1 MHSVLLYASETWA
14 ATQEDVSRLN
24 RNDMMMIRWIYSA
37 KLRDKVPSEE
47 LRSRLGLG
55 SIENAQRCGRLRWY
69 GHVQR
74 MDPDTWP
81 RKVDKTIVTGNNPR
95 GRPRKTWLQCIK
107 KDLAVKGLDASLVQN
122 RKAWCLAIHSKI
134 RSGHDNGVVQPS
146 DTGNNAR

>member
-1 MHSVLLYASETWA
+1 
-14 ATQEDVSRLN
+14 
-24 RNDMMMIRWIYSA
+24 MIRWICSA

-47 LRSRLGLG
+47 LKSRLGLG
-55 SIENAQRCGRLRWY
+55 SIENALRRGRLRWY

-122 RKAWCLAIHSKI
+122 RNAWRRAIHPKS
-134 RSGHDNGVVQPS
+134 RSGRDNGVVQPS

>member
-1 MHSVLLYASETWA
+1 
-14 ATQEDVSRLN
+14 
-24 RNDMMMIRWIYSA
+24 MMMIRWICSA

-47 LRSRLGLG
+47 LISQLGLG
-55 SIENAQRCGRLRWY
+55 SIENVLRCGLLRWY

-95 GRPRKTWLQCIK
+95 GYPRKTWLQCIK

-122 RKAWCLAIHSKI
+122 RKEWCWAIYSKSE
-134 RSGHDNGVVQPS
+134 SGRDNGLVQPP
-146 DTGNNAR
+146 GHGE